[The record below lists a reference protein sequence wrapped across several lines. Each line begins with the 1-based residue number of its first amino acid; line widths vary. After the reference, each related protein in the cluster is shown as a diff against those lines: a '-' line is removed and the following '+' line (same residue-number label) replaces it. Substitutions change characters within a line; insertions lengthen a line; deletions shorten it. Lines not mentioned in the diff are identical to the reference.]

1 MRTVLITC
9 LLFGCLL
16 TVVACED
23 SDSELEIWEEEQ
35 GLEHDNLSWEELRE
49 MKREQ

>member
-1 MRTVLITC
+1 MKAILIPA
-9 LLFGCLL
+9 LYSVCLL

-35 GLEHDNLSWEELRE
+35 GLEHNDLSWEELRE
-49 MKREQ
+49 ISREQ